1 MFILS
6 DYLTENLINGVKRGV
21 IDVTHAALKVGD
33 WVLKGMITPEQAE
46 HIATE
51 AVYVP
56 PVITAEVPFDEP
68 ILDPETGLP
77 IEPVVEEPVVEV

>member
-77 IEPVVEEPVVEV
+77 IEEPVVEEV